1 MSLSIF
7 LRSIRIHQWVKNLLL
22 FVPILTAH
30 RYLDIEILQF
40 VVVAFF
46 SFGLCASSVY
56 LINDMVDRESDREHH
71 RKRTRPIASGEMSL
85 TFAKWTAALFLLF
98 SLLLAQTIS
107 MHFFFVL
114 LAYFF
119 LTTAYS
125 FILKQLALVDII
137 TLALLYTVRVI
148 AGGVATGLAVSEWL
162 IGFSLFFFVS
172 LACVKRFSEL
182 WTLRLNE
189 KKSAQGRGYVVGDLD
204 LISQFGLSTGCVA
217 VLVFALYI
225 TSSDVTLLYRSPRLL
240 WLICPLLLFWVS
252 RLWLLAHRGLVHDDP
267 IVFAI
272 RDLTSYTVG
281 FLAVGLL
288 LLAA

>member
-30 RYLDIEILQF
+30 RYLDIEILQS
-40 VVVAFF
+40 VLVAFF

-85 TFAKWTAALFLLF
+85 TFAKLTAAIFLLF
-98 SLLLAQTIS
+98 SILLAQTIS
-107 MHFFFVL
+107 LHFFFVL

-125 FILKQLALVDII
+125 FFLKQLALVDII
-137 TLALLYTVRVI
+137 TLALLYTIRVI

-172 LACVKRFSEL
+172 LACIKRFSEL
-182 WTLRLNE
+182 WTLRLTE

-225 TSSDVTLLYRSPRLL
+225 TSNDVTLLYRSPRLL
-240 WLICPLLLFWVS
+240 WMICPLLLFWVS

-272 RDLTSYTVG
+272 RDLTSYMVG